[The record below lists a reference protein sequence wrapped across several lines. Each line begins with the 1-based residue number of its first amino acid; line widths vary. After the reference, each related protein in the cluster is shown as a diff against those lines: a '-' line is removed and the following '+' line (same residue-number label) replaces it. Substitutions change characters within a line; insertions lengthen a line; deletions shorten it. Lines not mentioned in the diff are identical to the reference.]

1 MRLTSFSDYTLRT
14 LMYLGLHPNELCTI
28 DEIAAAYDISANH
41 LMKVVQQAAQA
52 GEVLTVRGQHGGM
65 RLARPPEAIN
75 IGTVVRRTEPD
86 LHIAPCFGADHLL
99 HPASLRAA
107 RRAGR
112 RAGGLHDGAR
122 RRDSRGP
129 HPTEAQA
136 VGVAAAATGRA
147 GGAPIGQQALNW
159 ESVRVWRKE
168 QRAILIDRRLAVARE
183 DRARWSERITA
194 GILHQLDTDPSVRL
208 GFYWP
213 FKGEYDPRAIAR
225 RLHAQGVS
233 LALPVVMQKAAP
245 LVFRAWNPGAR
256 LVPGVWNIPVPADG
270 ETVLPDTLLVPLI
283 GYDQQAFRLG
293 YGGGFYDRTL
303 AAMPQRPVTLGIG
316 FALAALPSIHPQPHD
331 IPMDVII
338 TEQQSGSLSARR
350 PVPPPPTP

>member
-1 MRLTSFSDYTLRT
+1 
-14 LMYLGLHPNELCTI
+14 
-28 DEIAAAYDISANH
+28 
-41 LMKVVQQAAQA
+41 
-52 GEVLTVRGQHGGM
+52 
-65 RLARPPEAIN
+65 
-75 IGTVVRRTEPD
+75 
-86 LHIAPCFGADHLL
+86 
-99 HPASLRAA
+99 
-107 RRAGR
+107 
-112 RAGGLHDGAR
+112 
-122 RRDSRGP
+122 
-129 HPTEAQA
+129 
-136 VGVAAAATGRA
+136 
-147 GGAPIGQQALNW
+147 LNW

-316 FALAALPSIHPQPHD
+316 FALAALAPEHS
-331 IPMDVII
+331 
-338 TEQQSGSLSARR
+338 SAA
-350 PVPPPPTP
+350 T